1 MTTKQVTLGAKE
13 ITFDKELLEEFKIAY
28 NKALEETQPIFVFYD
43 NEFVVGY
50 AKYLIQY
57 LEPLLV

>member
-1 MTTKQVTLGAKE
+1 MITKQVTLGTKE